1 MAATITVNATVR
13 AVDTSV
19 SLNETVNLT
28 KVYTAT
34 GNDYGFITQSISS
47 STHVVITLPATIAT
61 SAIGQFTIL
70 NTDST
75 NYVSLGGDNGG
86 TFVPFLRIR
95 AGRFAVGEYEP
106 TTLYAKAN
114 TAAVVIAHKVF
125 DL

>member
-19 SLNETVNLT
+19 SLNESVQLS

-34 GNDYGFITQSISS
+34 GNDAGLITQSIATN
-47 STHVVITLPATIAT
+47 THVALTFPASIGTA
-61 SAIGQFTIL
+61 AIGQFTIL
-70 NTDST
+70 NTDGT
-75 NYVSLGGDNGG
+75 NYVSIGGDSAG
-86 TFVPFLRIR
+86 TFVPALRIR

-106 TTLYAKAN
+106 TTIYAKAN
-114 TAAVVIAHKVF
+114 TAAVVIAHRVF